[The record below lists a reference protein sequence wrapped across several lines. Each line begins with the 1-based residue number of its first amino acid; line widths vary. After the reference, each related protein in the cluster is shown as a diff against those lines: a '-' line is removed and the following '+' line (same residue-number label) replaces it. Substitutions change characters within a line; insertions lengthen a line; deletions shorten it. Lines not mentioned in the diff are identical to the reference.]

1 MIYKIS
7 CKFLLLQDCIKQEFY
22 IQHALHCEE
31 SLGTL
36 RFESLMQAE
45 QRIIQEFYNQHA
57 LHYEGSLFVFSR

>member
-45 QRIIQEFYNQHA
+45 QRIIQEFYN
-57 LHYEGSLFVFSR
+57 